1 MATEEE
7 DEEGIHEIELSNSSV
22 LCINGFGSGVK
33 STGGEIW
40 EAAYV
45 ALRYMETLKDL
56 RGRSVVDV
64 SSGTGLVGIGCAA
77 LGAKVTLTDFGDALL
92 AQIRDNCKRNMDVM
106 EDGGSCLVREMKW
119 GEDVSK
125 LRKGFFD
132 FVILSDLLYCAFRD
146 GLEKALISTIEDLV
160 GPQTTAILAFKVRIP
175 RKEKTFMSNLAD
187 RKLNIVEVDKG
198 ELDFSDLQPEGMFAS
213 MFAHEEDTDIH
224 LFLVTR
230 K

>member
-1 MATEEE
+1 M
-7 DEEGIHEIELSNSSV
+7 
-22 LCINGFGSGVK
+22 
-33 STGGEIW
+33 
-40 EAAYV
+40 
-45 ALRYMETLKDL
+45 
-56 RGRSVVDV
+56 
-64 SSGTGLVGIGCAA
+64 
-77 LGAKVTLTDFGDALL
+77 
-92 AQIRDNCKRNMDVM
+92 
-106 EDGGSCLVREMKW
+106 
-119 GEDVSK
+119 
-125 LRKGFFD
+125 
-132 FVILSDLLYCAFRD
+132 
-146 GLEKALISTIEDLV
+146 EKALISTIEDLV